1 MVQYIEYNSN
11 LYDFYYNNNS
21 EIINDSMPDLIDDN
35 ELYISYSTFNTEDLN
50 DNQITIQL
58 PEFFNYQNNN
68 YLDEFNRQN
77 INSN

>member
-1 MVQYIEYNSN
+1 MPDLI
-11 LYDFYYNNNS
+11 D
-21 EIINDSMPDLIDDN
+21 DSMPDLIDDN